1 MEEVEETRVIYE
13 SEDLLAVYKVKGL
26 ATVPLKSNPEGD
38 SLLLRV
44 AEKYPEVLSVRGANP
59 WEGGI
64 IHRLDTPT
72 SGIVLCARNQE
83 TFDELLILQKNDK
96 IIKHYRAEVGR
107 RKDLLEGF
115 VPFPYTWEGDT
126 LLISSYFR
134 TYGKKGASV
143 RPVLRNSRHVT
154 GKIYTTEIRRKKGS
168 NIFECTITRGFR
180 HQIRS
185 HLSWCGYPIIG
196 DSRYGGEEG
205 EELLLEAYSISF
217 PFRGKIIEISL

>member
-1 MEEVEETRVIYE
+1 MEEAEETRVIYE
-13 SEDLLAVYKVKGL
+13 SGDLLAVYKVKGL

-38 SLLLRV
+38 SLLLRI
-44 AEKYPEVLSVRGANP
+44 AEKYPEVLSVRGPNP

-83 TFDELLILQKNDK
+83 TFDELLTLQKNDK
-96 IIKHYRAEVGR
+96 IVKHYRAEVRGR
-107 RKDLLEGF
+107 KNLLEGF
-115 VPFPYTWEGDT
+115 EPFPYTWEGDT

-143 RPVLRNSRHVT
+143 RPVLRNAHHIT
-154 GKIYTTEIRRKKGS
+154 GKMYTTRIRREKGS
-168 NIFECTITRGFR
+168 NIFECIITRGFR